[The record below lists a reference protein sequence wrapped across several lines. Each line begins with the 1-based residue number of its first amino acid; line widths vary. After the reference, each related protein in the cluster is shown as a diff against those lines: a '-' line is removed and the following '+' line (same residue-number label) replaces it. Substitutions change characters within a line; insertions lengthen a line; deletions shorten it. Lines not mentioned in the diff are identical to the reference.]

1 MSALYTIENK
11 NNRLKEKVVKE
22 KDIKEIFIN
31 ECNIC
36 IDNNIKNRK
45 QIKLWKKEIEKCENE
60 IYSIEDIIEILENE
74 FDYIIK
80 NIF

>member
-36 IDNNIKNRK
+36 IDNIKNRK

>member
-11 NNRLKEKVVKE
+11 NNRLKEKVIKE

-31 ECNIC
+31 ECDIC
-36 IDNNIKNRK
+36 IDNNIRNRK

-74 FDYIIK
+74 FDYTIE

>member
-11 NNRLKEKVVKE
+11 NNRLKEKVAKE

>member
-11 NNRLKEKVVKE
+11 NNRLKEKVAKE
-22 KDIKEIFIN
+22 KDIKKIFIN

>member
-11 NNRLKEKVVKE
+11 NNRLKEKVIKE
-22 KDIKEIFIN
+22 KDIKEIFIK

-36 IDNNIKNRK
+36 IDNIKNRK

-74 FDYIIK
+74 FDYTIK